1 MNLSPVLLA
10 ALLPLAAQSPQP
22 DRWRLEAPERRIV
35 WEAARDKRL
44 PHTDRIEVSGR
55 RVAAIVSY
63 GADAQG
69 NLTLERT
76 CVWPTLRVAPNDTR
90 ASLTVRFQPGRAPQ
104 VLNARTPALTAPR
117 EGFLEPAVRCGDA
130 LLASGKLE
138 RVVIQDG
145 VLRLET
151 GLDRGLALVRE
162 IYPSREGR
170 GLLEAWTL
178 SNRDAGPVT
187 VGVDPLERLGRL
199 PFAYVD
205 KGLIQPGKPAP
216 APVTRQGTYLVG
228 VTCGG
233 ASPRTLQPGAFLR
246 VGVAWEARAE
256 TDPREAFDFGAE
268 REARAGLVRD
278 LQRSLRLEC
287 PDPVLE
293 TLFDFSKLRACE
305 SIIETGHGPMHAP
318 GGQDYYDALWANDSV
333 EYVAPFH
340 PFTGNAY
347 ANAASLNALGHF
359 ARYLNPEFRPLPSSI
374 ISGGTDTWQ
383 GAGDRGDQAMV
394 AYGASRFLLAL
405 GDRAEAERHW
415 PLVEWCLAYLERRV
429 TAEGVIASDSD
440 ELEGRFSS
448 GAVNLNTSMLTY
460 GGLLSAADLA
470 RELGKEALAAGYRAR
485 AAKLAEAM
493 ERVFGAEVRGFHTY
507 RYHDGLEELR
517 SWICIPLTMGIETR
531 GAGTIRA
538 LFSPRLW
545 TDDGLLTAEG
555 STTFW
560 DRSTLYALRGVFN
573 AGAPGEALPKL
584 AALSRRRLLGEH
596 VPYVV
601 EAYPEGQGRHLSAE
615 SALYA
620 RVVTEG
626 LFGIVPRGFRS
637 FTLRPSLPPSWGR
650 MALRH
655 VRAFGSDFD
664 VEVEGGKEGGT
675 FVKVLQG
682 GRVVVERS
690 LGQGEGVEVRL
701 DAFATAWP
709 APGPPGP

>member
-1 MNLSPVLLA
+1 MNPRLALLA
-10 ALLPLAAQSPQP
+10 ALLPLAAQPPQP
-22 DRWRLEAPERRIV
+22 DRWRLVAPERRIV
-35 WEAARDKRL
+35 WETARDARL
-44 PHTDRIEVSGR
+44 PHSDRIEMSGR

-63 GADAQG
+63 GADALG
-69 NLTLERT
+69 NLVLERT

-90 ASLTVRFQPGRAPQ
+90 ASLTVRFQSGRAPQ
-104 VLNARTPALTAPR
+104 VLNAKSPALTAPAG
-117 EGFLEPAVRCGDA
+117 GFQEPGVRCGDER
-130 LLASGKLE
+130 LAAGKLE
-138 RVVIQDG
+138 RVVFQDG
-145 VLRLET
+145 ILRLET
-151 GLDRGLALVRE
+151 ALGKDLALVRE
-162 IYPSREGR
+162 IYPSREGL
-170 GLLEAWTL
+170 GLLEEWTL
-178 SNRDAGPVT
+178 TNRGAKPLS
-187 VGVDPLERLGRL
+187 VGVERQESLGGL
-199 PFAYVD
+199 PFSYVD
-205 KGLIQPGKPAP
+205 KGLLAPGNP
-216 APVTRQGTYLVG
+216 APVPAARKGTYLVG
-228 VTCGG
+228 VSCAGV
-233 ASPRTLQPGAFLR
+233 PLRTLRPGESLHT
-246 VGVAWEARAE
+246 GVAWEASSGVEPRA
-256 TDPREAFDFGAE
+256 AFDFGAD
-268 REARAGLVRD
+268 RAARAGLARD

-347 ANAASLNALGHF
+347 ANSASLNALAHF

-405 GDRAEAERHW
+405 GDRAEAQRHW
-415 PLVEWCLAYLERRV
+415 PLVAWCLDYLERRV
-429 TAEGVIASDSD
+429 TPEGVIASDSD

-448 GAVNLNTSMLTY
+448 GAVNLNTSLLTY
-460 GGLLSAADLA
+460 GGLLSASDLA
-470 RELGKEALAAGYRAR
+470 RELGKDALAESYRAR
-485 AAKLAEAM
+485 AARLREAV
-493 ERVFGAEVRGFHTY
+493 ERVFGAEVRGFPTY

-531 GAGTIRA
+531 AEGTIRA

-545 TDDGLLTAEG
+545 TEDGLLTAEG

-573 AGAPGEALPKL
+573 AGDPGAALPKL

-615 SALYA
+615 SALYG

-626 LFGIVPRGFRS
+626 LFGIVPRGFKA
-637 FTLRPSLPPSWGR
+637 FTLRPSLPPQWDR

-655 VRAFGSDFD
+655 VRAFASDFD
-664 VEVEGGKEGGT
+664 VEVSRGEEGRVL
-675 FVKVLQG
+675 VKVLKA
-682 GRVVVERS
+682 GRAVAEGS
-690 LGQGEGVEVRL
+690 LRPGEEIGVRL
-701 DAFATAWP
+701 D
-709 APGPPGP
+709 